1 MRKCVIVLDGFSE
14 AKTKLS
20 ELAKKPRDGY
30 PNGIWIWQINS
41 KNVLS
46 VASRSIGWSS
56 GIKDDKYYEYLNK
69 LALLV
74 DEYWNFKQNYFN
86 EMITKLKNHEKAQVL
101 IIHDAG
107 EVEKTLKENE
117 GEQEVWFVNLVR
129 EQKQVTD
136 NYDKTIVF
144 DDNFE
149 TEVYKLFDVLLEE
162 DKDE

>member
-30 PNGIWIWQINS
+30 PNGIWVWQVNS

-46 VASRSIGWSS
+46 VSSRSMGWD
-56 GIKDDKYYEYLNK
+56 GEKNDKYYEYLNE
-69 LALLV
+69 LSALV
-74 DEYWNFKQNYFN
+74 NKYWNFKQNYFN

-107 EVEKTLKENE
+107 EVAKTLKENE
-117 GEQEVWFVNLVR
+117 GEQEVFFVNLVR
-129 EQKQVTD
+129 DQKQITD

-144 DDNFE
+144 DNNFE
-149 TEVYKLFDVLLEE
+149 EEVYKLFDVLLEE
-162 DKDE
+162 KEKE